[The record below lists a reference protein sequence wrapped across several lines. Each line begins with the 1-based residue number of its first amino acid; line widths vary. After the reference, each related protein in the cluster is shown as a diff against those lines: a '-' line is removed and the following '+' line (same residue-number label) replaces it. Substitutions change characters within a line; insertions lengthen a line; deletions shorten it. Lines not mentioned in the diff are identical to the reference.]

1 MPQTR
6 SQMRASKGRHP
17 MVTSVR
23 PSGDRRPQSNGPLPA
38 SNRKA
43 RVQQQFLAVPTTPQD
58 TTNRAEHPPPMNHAI
73 NGIVGVLD
81 PRRTLL

>member
-1 MPQTR
+1 
-6 SQMRASKGRHP
+6 

-38 SNRKA
+38 SSRKA
-43 RVQQQFLAVPTTPQD
+43 RVQQQFLAVPTTLQD
-58 TTNRAEHPPPMNHAI
+58 TTNLAEHPPPMNHAI